1 MRNLAALVLVLA
13 PLCLFAADEDSMFA
27 TIQTLAAGKDL
38 AKLEKTGSE
47 FLKRFPNSK
56 RSVDVSLILAENE
69 ENPEEA
75 VKKYKALIAKY
86 KDYAKKD
93 LLHLRVCEIYQLQG
107 DWKSLSKEALAGL
120 RNFPK
125 SAYGGDF
132 QLLYCAAEAS
142 QYRYD
147 QSLGLAND
155 VIKHE
160 SDKNKTAKAALFS
173 AQAERARTGYSRSYL
188 NALRDLLSEYPKHD
202 INPTA
207 LLLLGDF
214 YEKTG
219 SPGKAVGAY
228 ASLADKYPRS
238 PESAM
243 MRVRFDSLRAKGVKA
258 EEYVPDKNS
267 IERAQKIDL
276 AYRGEQEGGNNQAY
290 YSVAVGP
297 LDTEKRAADI
307 HKILRKFGAVKTVRR
322 KEGFFHYL
330 GNLASAQQALSLKV
344 RVAEEYGING
354 NIVRFAGDEN
364 LRYIYREEK

>member
-1 MRNLAALVLVLA
+1 MRSLTVLVLIFA
-13 PLCLFAADEDSMFA
+13 PVCLFAADEDSMFA
-27 TIQTLAAGKDL
+27 TIQRLAAGKDF
-38 AKLEKTGSE
+38 AKLEKAASE
-47 FLKRFPNSK
+47 FFKKFPSSK
-56 RSVDVSLILAENE
+56 RSADVSVILAENE

-75 VKKYKALIAKY
+75 VKKYKAVIAKY
-86 KDYAKKD
+86 KDYAKRD

-107 DWKSLSKEALAGL
+107 DWKSLSREALAAL

-125 SAYGGDF
+125 SAYSGDF

-155 VIKHE
+155 IIKHE
-160 SDKNKTAKAALFS
+160 NDKNKTAKAALFS

-188 NALRDLLSEYPKHD
+188 NALRDLLTEYPKHD

-219 SPGKAVGAY
+219 SPGKVVGAY
-228 ASLADKYPRS
+228 ASLAEKYPRS
-238 PESAM
+238 PEAAM
-243 MRVRFDSLRAKGVKA
+243 IRVRLASLRAKGVKA
-258 EEYVPDKNS
+258 EEYVPDKSS

-276 AYRGEQEGGNNQAY
+276 AYRGEQEDKSNQAY
-290 YSVAVGP
+290 YSVAIGP
-297 LDTEKRAADI
+297 LDTEKRAAEI
-307 HKILRKFGAVKTVRR
+307 YKILKNFGAIKTVRR
-322 KEGFFHYL
+322 NEGFFHYL
-330 GNLASAQQALSLKV
+330 GNLATAQQALSLKV

-364 LRYIYREEK
+364 QRYIYREEK